1 MSANKK
7 KLNGVVRGFISSPA
21 AGGIILILASV
32 AAIVVANSPLL
43 EGYESLLK
51 YKTVGLSTE
60 HWVNDGLMAI
70 FFLFVG
76 LEIKREVLVGQ
87 LATWSQRALPG
98 FAALGGVAVP
108 ALIYAGFNA
117 SNAETLRGWAIPAAT
132 DIAFAL
138 GVLTLLGRRVP
149 ASLKIFLSA
158 LAILDDM
165 GAVAIIAIFYTSHIS
180 LMMLGGAMVTALMM
194 FMMNRAGLKRLLP
207 YLVAGCLMW
216 FFMLQSGV
224 HATVAG
230 ILVAL
235 FIPLKTDSTS
245 GSPLERLE
253 HGLEPWVVFLI
264 LPVFGFANAGVSLTG
279 LTAEDLLSPV
289 PVGVATGLFLGKQVG
304 VFGLSLLA
312 VGLGL
317 AQKPKNSSWL
327 QIYGVSV
334 LCGIGFTMSLF
345 IGNLAF
351 AESQLLID
359 EVKVGVLVGSVL
371 SALTGALIMLLP
383 RQR

>member
-1 MSANKK
+1 M
-7 KLNGVVRGFISSPA
+7 
-21 AGGIILILASV
+21 
-32 AAIVVANSPLL
+32 
-43 EGYESLLK
+43 
-51 YKTVGLSTE
+51 
-60 HWVNDGLMAI
+60 
-70 FFLFVG
+70 
-76 LEIKREVLVGQ
+76 
-87 LATWSQRALPG
+87 
-98 FAALGGVAVP
+98 
-108 ALIYAGFNA
+108 
-117 SNAETLRGWAIPAAT
+117 
-132 DIAFAL
+132 
-138 GVLTLLGRRVP
+138 
-149 ASLKIFLSA
+149 
-158 LAILDDM
+158 
-165 GAVAIIAIFYTSHIS
+165 
-180 LMMLGGAMVTALMM
+180 
-194 FMMNRAGLKRLLP
+194 
-207 YLVAGCLMW
+207 
-216 FFMLQSGV
+216 
-224 HATVAG
+224 
-230 ILVAL
+230 
-235 FIPLKTDSTS
+235 
-245 GSPLERLE
+245 
-253 HGLEPWVVFLI
+253 VFLI